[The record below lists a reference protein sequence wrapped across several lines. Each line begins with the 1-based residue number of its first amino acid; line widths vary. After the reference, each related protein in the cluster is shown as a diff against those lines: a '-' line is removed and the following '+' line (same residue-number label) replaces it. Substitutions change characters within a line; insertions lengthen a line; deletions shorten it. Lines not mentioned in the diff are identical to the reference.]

1 MLLSGIKFQSILETR
16 LKINFDDIE
25 SDSAV
30 DDIFR
35 DLSPW
40 IDTNMYEKLLSY
52 VDTQPFVRFMCTCLN
67 KYFGDEFKHINETNT
82 LDMLHGDPRLQLI
95 CIACIQYYFA

>member
-1 MLLSGIKFQSILETR
+1 MLLSGIKFQSILEKR
-16 LKINFDDIE
+16 FKISFDEI
-25 SDSAV
+25 DSIPAV
-30 DDIFR
+30 NDIFR

-40 IDTNMYEKLLSY
+40 IDTNLYEKLLSY
-52 VDTQPFVRFMCTCLN
+52 VDTQQFIRFMCTCLN
-67 KYFGDEFKHINETNT
+67 KYFGDEFKHSATNT